1 MNTLRKWPRLYFDGP
16 IICDGVAIDG
26 EQIGNVKIKF
36 AKFMCWPNAGMN
48 CWMMILRHNF
58 TTDLKKWKI
67 SVGCFLAGQGQILDG
82 EDGGGGIMSYK
93 YLSPDC
99 SRFGEFRFG
108 EVSALIAALRSFKIL
123 LSNPWLT
130 AAFYH
135 PSLLFEKDM
144 VGYAPETGPCS

>member
-1 MNTLRKWPRLYFDGP
+1 
-16 IICDGVAIDG
+16 
-26 EQIGNVKIKF
+26 
-36 AKFMCWPNAGMN
+36 MCWPNAGMN

-99 SRFGEFRFG
+99 SRFGE
-108 EVSALIAALRSFKIL
+108 VSALIAALRSFKIFCQIRGSPQL
-123 LSNPWLT
+123 FIIQVFFLRRTRLVMRRKLEYAVDPVSYLT
-130 AAFYH
+130 VFI
-135 PSLLFEKDM
+135 K
-144 VGYAPETGPCS
+144 